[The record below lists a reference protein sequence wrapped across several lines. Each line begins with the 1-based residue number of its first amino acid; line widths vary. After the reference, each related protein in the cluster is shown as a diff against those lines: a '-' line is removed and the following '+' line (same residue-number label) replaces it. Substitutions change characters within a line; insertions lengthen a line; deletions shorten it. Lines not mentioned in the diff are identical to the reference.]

1 MSPSTRQREGA
12 PFQLLFYWALLS
24 SLLGAAHGGDL
35 ATFPT
40 PKASDDIASIS
51 VRQKVC
57 DRYKMATNDD
67 GEFELKNA
75 LSGMTIHPILT
86 FSEFFNYN
94 ETTGID
100 EFNPGIAVR
109 ILDDLASEKRANFTW
124 RNTFAV
130 SPGPEANQTWTQMLQ
145 LYTEVFDLSI
155 DYWDKNSER
164 LNKGIA
170 FMEEWFNGNMILIE
184 KIKPVTKDTSV
195 NYLNFMAPFTADV
208 WLVTLMTVIL
218 SAIIYQ
224 WLEWMNNE
232 RDDRSFYKWF
242 EDNVYLSSLNFTQ
255 QYMYEPRSGAGRI
268 FSFSM
273 AIWAM
278 VMGATYT
285 ANLASLFVEE
295 LGEPSKI
302 QDIDEALRKGYK
314 ICVWKGTNSD
324 VYIGKRYPQA
334 IRVRMP
340 TEFETYQGLHTG
352 KCQVAIGAEST
363 WLGYKKD
370 RDYNPQCDLEWVGK
384 TVEQVSSAFAVRA
397 DPADKCTNLI
407 RDVLN
412 YHLSE
417 MAVEGVLSD
426 LWEEYYNSNDR
437 AIDCS
442 ADEPGDAELEFEDGM
457 DETQDSLTRRLLSPF
472 TSSENQQQ
480 SRRELK
486 GGGGGANP
494 AAAANGGAEE
504 GSSLSMTAMAGT
516 FVLHAALS
524 GLSILV
530 GILSWHRKK
539 SRGGEDGSVQDSTF
553 PINDLQMKENFIAG
567 ASLASG
573 TATRDYGIKNM
584 LVQAGTVD
592 EKLQALFESHKDMQR
607 NQEQMAQQMELVVS
621 MLTRMQEHEQ
631 YSTTK
636 TEVSKGSTVGS
647 YFFGS

>member
-1 MSPSTRQREGA
+1 MNGSNRQREA
-12 PFQLLFYWALLS
+12 LLFFSVLLS
-24 SLLGAAHGGDL
+24 SFLPRAAHGGDL

-40 PKASDDIASIS
+40 PTASDNITSIS

-57 DRYKMATNDD
+57 DRYKMATNND

-86 FSEFFNYN
+86 YSEFFNYN

-109 ILDDLASEKRANFTW
+109 ILDELASEKRANFTW
-124 RNTFAV
+124 RNSFAV
-130 SPGPEANQTWTQMLQ
+130 STGPEANQTWTQMLQ
-145 LYTEVFDLSI
+145 LYTEVFDVSI

-170 FMEEWFNGNMILIE
+170 FMEQWFNGNMILIE

-195 NYLNFMAPFTADV
+195 NYLNFMAPFTYDV
-208 WLVTLMTVIL
+208 WFVTLMTVIV
-218 SAIIYQ
+218 SAVIYQ

-242 EDNVYLSSLNFTQ
+242 EDNLYLSSLNFTQ
-255 QYMYEPRSGAGRI
+255 QYMYEPSSGAGRI

-314 ICVWKGTNSD
+314 ICVWKGTNAD
-324 VYIGKRYPQA
+324 AYIGKRYPQA
-334 IRVRMP
+334 MRVRMP

-363 WLGYKKD
+363 WLGFEKD

-417 MAVEGVLSD
+417 MAVEGVLSEF
-426 LWEEYYNSNDR
+426 WEEYYSSNDR
-437 AIDCS
+437 AIDC
-442 ADEPGDAELEFEDGM
+442 ATYEPGDEELEFEEGV

-472 TSSENQQQ
+472 TSNENQPQ

-486 GGGGGANP
+486 GGGGGASP
-494 AAAANGGAEE
+494 AAAANGGGDDE

-524 GLSILV
+524 ALSILV
-530 GILSWHRKK
+530 GIFSWHRKK
-539 SRGGEDGSVQDSTF
+539 SRGDEDGSNQDSTF
-553 PINDLQMKENFIAG
+553 PINDLHMKENYVAG

-573 TATRDYGIKNM
+573 TANRDYGVKNM
-584 LVQAGTVD
+584 LVQSGTVD
-592 EKLQALFESHKDMQR
+592 EKLQALFESHKDMHR

-631 YSTTK
+631 FSTTK
-636 TEVSKGSTVGS
+636 TEVSKGSSVGS